1 MVATRKK
8 LVKNDVWIMLMVFM
22 QNIKKAVDVQTAVL
36 LMLNVQ
42 ESLELNVKE

>member
-1 MVATRKK
+1 
-8 LVKNDVWIMLMVFM
+8 MLMVFM